1 MKPRTNPLSLRE
13 QAAWMRTHLPHFVCT
28 VTANELVCR
37 GTVQPTPLG
46 HHYRAVIVYVGGRRP
61 RVFLPGGQIRRRNPE
76 EPIPHTYSDEEPC
89 LFYPNSSEWKSDMKL
104 ATSVVGW
111 LIFWLHYYEI
121 WLATGE
127 WLGGGIDHGERKVA
141 AHDQSHA

>member
-1 MKPRTNPLSLRE
+1 MKTSLPDF
-13 QAAWMRTHLPHFVCT
+13 ACT
-28 VTANELVCR
+28 VVANELVCR

-46 HHYRAVIVYVGGRRP
+46 QCYRTVIWYVGGRKP

-76 EPIPHTYSDEEPC
+76 EPIPHTYSDDEPC
-89 LFYPNSSEWKSDMKL
+89 LFFPKSSEWKPDMKI
-104 ATSVVGW
+104 AASVVGW
-111 LIFWLHYYEI
+111 LILWLHYYEI

-141 AHDQSHA
+141 VNEQSNA